1 MARTSKP
8 LPPRS
13 AQRAESGEGSITLQ
27 PTMEGSQPAPIPN
40 PLPLAPQAATV
51 ATPLVVDEPRN
62 VTVDLF
68 RALAD
73 PIRLEL
79 LGLIAAYG
87 PVCVCH
93 LEEALPYKQPR
104 ISKHLGTLK
113 RAGLVT
119 SRRQGTWVYYELN
132 EEMLAVAG
140 DYLEQVKGSARALHA
155 ADYCPEPGATEIR
168 PA

>member
-1 MARTSKP
+1 MSQQRGAATSVGSTTLRRTMA
-8 LPPRS
+8 
-13 AQRAESGEGSITLQ
+13 QV
-27 PTMEGSQPAPIPN
+27 QPAPIRN
-40 PLPLAPQAATV
+40 PLPLAAQALTV
-51 ATPLVVDEPRN
+51 AQPLVVDEPRN
-62 VTVDLF
+62 VTVDVF

-119 SRRQGTWVYYELN
+119 SQRQGTWVYYQLN
-132 EEMLAVAG
+132 DEALGVA
-140 DYLEQVKGSARALHA
+140 DDFLEQLKTSARGLHA
-155 ADYCPEPGATEIR
+155 ADYCPEPST
-168 PA
+168 